1 MDGLTG
7 TGLYFSDLVH
17 AVGAPMRLF
26 FRDPLVH
33 FLSIGVVLFAIF
45 AIVDD
50 SDPMETDTRIVV
62 TDADVAWL
70 SQSFARQWNR
80 QPSATELDHLI
91 EEHIREE
98 VYFREA
104 LALGLD
110 IDDPIIRRRLVQ
122 KMQFLSEDLAVL
134 DELRDEEIRAY
145 YEEHE
150 DDYRV
155 PPRLTFSHIYFS
167 TDERG
172 EHATRDAE
180 RIRMALN
187 ALPQPPMRAPDRG
200 DRFVLEYDYVS
211 VTPEGIGRIFGPEF
225 GAQLS
230 ELGFS
235 TWSGP
240 IASGFGLHLVRID
253 AREEGYLPR
262 FEDIRERMRRDID
275 NDRRLTMNEDFFETL
290 RNRYT
295 EEIAAVTAPPPQAS
309 PLHKPAANAGAGDI
323 VGLADSHGVPA
334 NAQPGVVELFQSTN
348 SSAPEN

>member
-1 MDGLTG
+1 
-7 TGLYFSDLVH
+7 
-17 AVGAPMRLF
+17 MRSF
-26 FRDPLVH
+26 FREPLVH
-33 FLSIGVVLFAIF
+33 FLAIGVGLFAMF

-50 SDPMETDTRIVV
+50 SEPTATDTRIIV

-70 SQSFARQWNR
+70 SQRFARQWNR
-80 QPSATELDHLI
+80 QPSATEVDHLI

-104 LALGLD
+104 LAFGLD
-110 IDDPIIRRRLVQ
+110 IDDPIIRRRLAQ

-150 DDYRV
+150 DDFRL

-172 EHATRDAE
+172 EHTTRDAE

-187 ALPQPPMRAPDRG
+187 ALPQPPLRAPDRG

-211 VTPEGIGRIFGPEF
+211 VTPERIGRIFGPEF
-225 GAQLS
+225 GAQLA
-230 ELGFS
+230 ELRVG
-235 TWSGP
+235 TWSDP

-262 FEDIRERMRRDID
+262 FEDIRERVRRDID
-275 NDRRLTMNEDFFETL
+275 NDRRQTMNDDFFETL
-290 RNRYT
+290 RSRYT
-295 EEIAAVTAPPPQAS
+295 EEVAAVTAPPPRAS
-309 PLHKPAANAGAGDI
+309 SDPR
-323 VGLADSHGVPA
+323 
-334 NAQPGVVELFQSTN
+334 E
-348 SSAPEN
+348 

>member
-26 FRDPLVH
+26 FREPLLH
-33 FLSIGVVLFAIF
+33 FLVIGVGFFALY
-45 AIVDD
+45 AMVDD
-50 SDPMETDTRIVV
+50 SELAGTDTRIVV
-62 TDADVAWL
+62 NDADVAWL
-70 SQSFARQWNR
+70 SQGFARQWNR

-110 IDDPIIRRRLVQ
+110 IDDPIIRSRLVQ

-134 DELRDEEIRAY
+134 DELQDEELRAY

-150 DDYRV
+150 DDYRM

-172 EHATRDAE
+172 EHATRDAQQV
-180 RIRMALN
+180 RMALN
-187 ALPQPPMRAPDRG
+187 ALPQPPLRAPDRG
-200 DRFVLEYDYVS
+200 DRFVLGYDYVS
-211 VTPEGIGRIFGPEF
+211 VTAEGIERVFGPEF
-225 GAQLS
+225 GTQLS
-230 ELGFS
+230 DLGLG

-240 IASGFGLHLVRID
+240 IASGFGFHLVRID

-262 FEDIRERMRRDID
+262 FEDIRESVRRDID

-290 RNRYT
+290 RSRYT
-295 EEIAAVTAPPPQAS
+295 EEIAASLS
-309 PLHKPAANAGAGDI
+309 P
-323 VGLADSHGVPA
+323 
-334 NAQPGVVELFQSTN
+334 E
-348 SSAPEN
+348 